1 MKKRIRQTTTL
12 ALALAGTL
20 FAGALRAE
28 TLRYAG
34 SDFLAGKTEAE
45 LAAEVRK
52 NAPGTE
58 IRGELIGSMTALD
71 ELRAGKI
78 DFALLLL
85 KNPDEIPEIKSGK
98 WRARTVAYHVSYIVA
113 PQSNPVEELSLF
125 QLRGIFADFAE
136 KPLASW
142 SEVPGAGAFS
152 AKIDRVVSTQNDN
165 FALATFQS
173 LVFPRTRFN
182 AALRKTKTDED
193 ALRAVSNSGG
203 AIALVSAPPTGRPDL
218 KTLAVSPADA
228 AGKSATAYRPIPS
241 NIYNRDYP
249 LSIQFFVVYP
259 AENAEKVAPVLETAF
274 SDAFAESLEK
284 SSLMPV
290 PKNIRKMFKKNV
302 DGNGK

>member
-58 IRGELIGSMTALD
+58 LRGELIGSMTALD

-85 KNPDEIPEIKSGK
+85 KNPAEIPEIKSGK

-142 SEVPGAGAFS
+142 S
-152 AKIDRVVSTQNDN
+152 
-165 FALATFQS
+165 
-173 LVFPRTRFN
+173 
-182 AALRKTKTDED
+182 
-193 ALRAVSNSGG
+193 
-203 AIALVSAPPTGRPDL
+203 
-218 KTLAVSPADA
+218 
-228 AGKSATAYRPIPS
+228 
-241 NIYNRDYP
+241 
-249 LSIQFFVVYP
+249 
-259 AENAEKVAPVLETAF
+259 
-274 SDAFAESLEK
+274 
-284 SSLMPV
+284 
-290 PKNIRKMFKKNV
+290 
-302 DGNGK
+302 